1 MEKNSVGSAV
11 VKSIVLVILGAM
23 VILGVYMILTRNKK
37 AAKDE
42 DYVLTTVDEITTTD
56 LDRNYPTDA
65 RMVVDFYGKIMRAL
79 YKETYTDAQQT
90 KMIEILGGIMD
101 DELMANQ
108 NNFAKSIK
116 NEVKERKDGDYS
128 IATYVVQAKDP
139 EVVRVDGRK
148 MCTVECLF
156 SLRQG
161 TGHIVTTYEFIL
173 RQDSL
178 GRWKILGWTVKTDE

>member
-1 MEKNSVGSAV
+1 MEKNRVGSAV

-128 IATYVVQAKDP
+128 IATYAVQAKEP

>member
-128 IATYVVQAKDP
+128 ISTYVVQAKEP

>member
-42 DYVLTTVDEITTTD
+42 VYVLTTVDEITTTD

-128 IATYVVQAKDP
+128 IATYAVQAKEP

>member
-128 IATYVVQAKDP
+128 IATYAVQAKEP